1 MPDTARRLAWLIL
14 PVAALAVIVVSLWP
28 GDQAAADPEA
38 RAYHLAISLKCPIC
52 AGESLAG
59 SQTDL
64 AKDLRVLID
73 EQIAAGRTDE
83 EIIDMFVANYGEQVL
98 LDPPGTGWGVVL
110 WAVPLAIVVIGIVAV
125 LGLRRKDKE
134 PEEVPT

>member
-1 MPDTARRLAWLIL
+1 MSDRARNLAWLVVPAI
-14 PVAALAVIVVSLWP
+14 ALAIIVVGLWP
-28 GDQAAADPEA
+28 GDQAATDPEA

-64 AKDLRVLID
+64 AKDLRARID
-73 EQIAAGRTDE
+73 DEIAAGSTDE
-83 EIIDMFVANYGEQVL
+83 EIIDMFVVNYGEQVL
-98 LDPPGTGWGVVL
+98 LDPPSTGWGVVL
-110 WAVPLAIVVIGIVAV
+110 WAVPLGVLAVGAVAV

-134 PEEVPT
+134 PGEVAR

>member
-1 MPDTARRLAWLIL
+1 MSDRARNFAWLIV
-14 PVAALAVIVVSLWP
+14 PVIALAIIVVGLWP
-28 GDQAAADPEA
+28 GDQAATDPEA
-38 RAYHLAISLKCPIC
+38 RAYSLATRLKCPIC

-73 EQIAAGRTDE
+73 DEIAAGSTDQ
-83 EIIDMFVANYGEQVL
+83 EIIDKFVVNYGEQVL
-98 LDPPGTGWGVVL
+98 LDPPSTGWGVVL
-110 WAVPLAIVVIGIVAV
+110 WVVPLGILAVGVVAV

-134 PEEVPT
+134 PQEVST

>member
-14 PVAALAVIVVSLWP
+14 PVAALAVIVVNLWP

>member
-1 MPDTARRLAWLIL
+1 MSDGARKLAWLIV
-14 PVAALAVIVVSLWP
+14 PVVALAVIVVGLWP
-28 GDQAAADPEA
+28 GTEASADPEA

-64 AKDLRVLID
+64 AKDLRALID

-83 EIIDMFVANYGEQVL
+83 EIVDMFVANYGEQVL
-98 LDPPGTGWGVVL
+98 LDPPSTGWGVVL
-110 WAVPLAIVVIGIVAV
+110 WAVPLAVVTVGAVAV

-134 PEEVPT
+134 PEEVSK